1 MPEIQE
7 EIRGYMDRVDDLVD
21 IIEALNDAADID
33 SNAYAQVQNDWKAL
47 MSGDKISTDVNAWKD
62 VADRFYARLQEKIIN
77 TKNVNALRSVV
88 ENISEEKTNDYLQI
102 FFFFS
107 KEVKSL
113 HDSYQL
119 LKLIRDDT
127 PEFKF
132 EGRGDISLI
141 EQETQKAIA
150 AVELTP
156 EQIQK
161 HRKDNKNLM
170 FLYDRI
176 RKYNKTPKPS
186 TEKTV
191 PSKNIKDDPRY
202 KMGVLLNIQGIDS
215 SLETLPYDKAIGR
228 LKFLFLSH
236 IENHDNSQD
245 YETLKKAN
253 EELAEQFKAVCEKH
267 KEKKSEEK
275 ADENEPKDE
284 AKSENEPKSETNSE
298 TSVPTNVEGDG
309 NEEPQDENLDWIEDM
324 RRFWQEYA
332 ARQSMSPSFEN
343 PDKEAKEPF
352 YCALS
357 KDEKVQG
364 QVTYTSPNDVHIT
377 KDSSLVMY
385 QGIVEKAILNNSPLQ
400 FGKTLDD
407 AQRLTLYAAAL
418 STSVDGKKIKVLNPP
433 ALTKELFDTKAFTQ
447 LDANV
452 QKILKDE
459 FDRREKEA
467 LEKAKREEALKR
479 LPEIDQRIEQ
489 IHKEIEAKTAESET
503 ISKDVLKLKK
513 EELNL
518 VKEKLSIDAQYNL
531 ISKGENRTTLR
542 EQQLGLMKETID
554 PSDTKKDLVHIEFE
568 KDGKKV
574 SINQENAERIVAAR
588 MGIIKDVKD
597 SKDNEIK
604 EDKAYADRKQKQ
616 SPNYIEYLKNR
627 YASKEK

>member
-1 MPEIQE
+1 MALSNYQLQLSSDKYYQILALLGADKEIPLPKDGSAGKYTEDELKDIKEKKLGKILRRWVSQHIGE
-7 EIRGYMDRVDDLVD
+7 KEKAISEIKGRKNTHGLTLSDKGRSILSEKLGEVYDKIGELKKELESDKFYPLAVKLGL
-21 IIEALNDAADID
+21 IKESIPSSNYELTELKKKAADILKTTALSD
-33 SNAYAQVQNDWKAL
+33 EQKKLLTDEELKVYQDNYSPKA
-47 MSGDKISTDVNAWKD
+47 K
-62 VADRFYARLQEKIIN
+62 
-77 TKNVNALRSVV
+77 
-88 ENISEEKTNDYLQI
+88 SEEKTEAGAP
-102 FFFFS
+102 
-107 KEVKSL
+107 KE
-113 HDSYQL
+113 
-119 LKLIRDDT
+119 
-127 PEFKF
+127 
-132 EGRGDISLI
+132 
-141 EQETQKAIA
+141 
-150 AVELTP
+150 
-156 EQIQK
+156 
-161 HRKDNKNLM
+161 
-170 FLYDRI
+170 
-176 RKYNKTPKPS
+176 
-186 TEKTV
+186 
-191 PSKNIKDDPRY
+191 
-202 KMGVLLNIQGIDS
+202 
-215 SLETLPYDKAIGR
+215 
-228 LKFLFLSH
+228 
-236 IENHDNSQD
+236 
-245 YETLKKAN
+245 
-253 EELAEQFKAVCEKH
+253 EE
-267 KEKKSEEK
+267 

-284 AKSENEPKSETNSE
+284 AKSENEPKDEAKSETDSE
-298 TSVPTNVEGDG
+298 TSAPTNVEGDG
-309 NEEPQDENLDWIEDM
+309 NEEPQDENLDWLEDM

-332 ARQSMSPSFEN
+332 ARHEYTASFEN

-364 QVTYTSPNDVHIT
+364 QVTYTSPNQVHIT

-400 FGKTLDD
+400 FGKTLND
-407 AQRLTLYAAAL
+407 AQCLTLYAAAL
-418 STSVDGKKIKVLNPP
+418 STSVEGKKIKVLNPP

-452 QKILKDE
+452 QKILKAE

-531 ISKGENRTTLR
+531 TSKGESRTTLR

-574 SINQENAERIVAAR
+574 SINQESAERTVAAR
-588 MGIIKDVKD
+588 VGLIKGVKD
-597 SKDNEIK
+597 SKGKEIK